1 MNSHEI
7 DTTVTI
13 WSGWF
18 GSYASRP
25 AARRYLT
32 TQWTG
37 PKVPDSANWIASDT
51 RMDENGRWQVRVAE
65 HPYKKQET
73 A

>member
-1 MNSHEI
+1 MMNREL

-13 WSGWF
+13 WGDWF

-32 TQWTG
+32 MQWTG
-37 PKVPDSANWIASDT
+37 SRVPDSANWIASDT
-51 RMDENGRWQVRVAE
+51 RMMENGRWQVRLAE
-65 HPYKKQET
+65 HPYKKEET
-73 A
+73 T